1 MHRRLYEY
9 RRPTKGN
16 EQEYRIHEALI
27 SARTAELWIYTDGDM
42 SNKTTRCRLER
53 GEIEMALKGG
63 MQLLNNDGPDDAAHL
78 EAKVRFHEKEAAAAR
93 AKLAA
98 LQK

>member
-1 MHRRLYEY
+1 
-9 RRPTKGN
+9 
-16 EQEYRIHEALI
+16 
-27 SARTAELWIYTDGDM
+27 
-42 SNKTTRCRLER
+42 
-53 GEIEMALKGG
+53 MALKGG